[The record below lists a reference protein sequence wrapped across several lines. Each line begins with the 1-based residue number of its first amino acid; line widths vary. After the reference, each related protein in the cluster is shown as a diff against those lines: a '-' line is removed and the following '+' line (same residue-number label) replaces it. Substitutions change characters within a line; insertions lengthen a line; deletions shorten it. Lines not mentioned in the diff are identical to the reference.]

1 MASIEKRGNSFR
13 IKVYIGEIAG
23 KKQFKTMTY
32 KPVATTDKKAL
43 KEAQAVANHFEES
56 VLKGETFDS
65 KMTVEKYYREH
76 WLESFGYKLTAH
88 ELENTKSTI
97 ERVWLPEIGA
107 LKINEI
113 KAFHIQAVINKL
125 EIEGKKPRTVS
136 KYVSQM
142 RPVFSTAYKL
152 EVIQNN
158 PFDRVSVPKISK
170 TEVQAFSVKQALIF
184 LDIALNGLTVVHP
197 AKIGKNKK
205 KYRERVETVGGSVQF
220 YTLFLMLICGGFRRG
235 EALGMVWK
243 DINFDRK
250 TVTVNKAVSTAKS
263 ENGRYTKCPKTRA
276 GYRTIDM
283 PAQVFEYLRLW
294 KQEQQDIAKNL
305 GTAWHG
311 KSLGDFDNQELF
323 IQADGSPM
331 DLSTPNRKM
340 HNLIVLY
347 NSTVSE
353 DDRLPVLHIHSLRHT
368 SASQLVQAGADIATV
383 AQRLG
388 HSDLRVLLNTY
399 THATEELLDH
409 KASEALESAFILKQP
424 ETDGE
429 LLGNYGKLS

>member
-1 MASIEKRGNSFR
+1 MASIEKRGSSFR
-13 IKVYIGEIAG
+13 IKVYVGEING

-32 KPVATTDKKAL
+32 KPAATTEKKAL
-43 KEAQAVANHFEES
+43 KEAQMVANRFEES

-76 WLESFGYKLTAH
+76 WLKDFGYKLTAH

-107 LKINEI
+107 LKINEV
-113 KAFHIQAVINKL
+113 KAFHIQTIINRL
-125 EIEGKKPRTVS
+125 EIEGLKPRTIS

-170 TEVQAFSVKQALIF
+170 TEVQAFSVKQAQIF

-197 AKIGKNKK
+197 AKTGKNKK
-205 KYRERVETVGGSVQF
+205 NYRERFETVGGSVQF
-220 YTLFLMLICGGFRRG
+220 YALFLMLILGGFRRG
-235 EALGMVWK
+235 EVLAMTWK
-243 DINFDRK
+243 DIDFDRK

-263 ENGRYTKCPKTRA
+263 QNGRYTKSPKTSA
-276 GYRTIDM
+276 GYRTIDL
-283 PAQVFEYLRLW
+283 PSQVFEYLRLW
-294 KQEQQDIAKNL
+294 KQEQSDIARNL
-305 GTAWHG
+305 GSAWNG
-311 KSLGDFDNQELF
+311 RALNDFDNQELF

-353 DDRLPVLHIHSLRHT
+353 DERLPVLHIHSLRHT

-383 AQRLG
+383 AKRLG
-388 HSDLRVLLNTY
+388 HSDLRVLLNVY
-399 THATEELLDH
+399 THGTEEELDR
-409 KASEALESAFILKQP
+409 KASDTLESVFIVKP
-424 ETDGE
+424 SSTDGE
-429 LLGNYGKLS
+429 LLGNYGKLN